1 MWVRTDNGHDVNLKY
16 AVAIWIVKDNVTNY
30 TKDGKPFTETYYKV
44 KVRMNNDSLFTLRS
58 FKDPLQAER
67 YKERLV
73 EELKQEEQAVFEH
86 LRLIA
91 RCINFTQAVEEGA

>member
-1 MWVRTDNGHDVNLKY
+1 MWVRTDNGHDVNLRY
-16 AVAIWIVKDNVTNY
+16 AVAIYVFKENVTNY

-67 YKERLV
+67 YRERLV
-73 EELKQEEQAVFEH
+73 EDLKQEDERFYEH

-91 RCINFTQAVEEGA
+91 RCINVEQAIEEGA